1 MDNINE
7 YRAKLE
13 YSDALILILI
23 EQSAVKTLEI
33 NPLLALRLMFLA
45 PVVEPQQE
53 NDSCGAEQFVPD
65 RDVTNNRRR
74 TAHSYHQH
82 TCHNMHRHHKNLVLV
97 HNLKNH

>member
-1 MDNINE
+1 MDNVNE

-33 NPLLALRLMFLA
+33 NPLLVSGLILLA

-53 NDSCGAEQFVPD
+53 NDSYGAEQFVPN

-74 TAHSYHQH
+74 PAHGYHQH
-82 TCHNMHRHHKNLVLV
+82 TCYNMNRYHKNLVLV